1 MRFTKMRQ
9 DRIARVARLSASNG
23 RIFHMEWPLTVAR
36 DLVIAARG
44 GEGHLPRLDW
54 LYGFDT
60 APEAE
65 IAAPVRA

>member
-1 MRFTKMRQ
+1 
-9 DRIARVARLSASNG
+9 
-23 RIFHMEWPLTVAR
+23 MEWPLTVAR